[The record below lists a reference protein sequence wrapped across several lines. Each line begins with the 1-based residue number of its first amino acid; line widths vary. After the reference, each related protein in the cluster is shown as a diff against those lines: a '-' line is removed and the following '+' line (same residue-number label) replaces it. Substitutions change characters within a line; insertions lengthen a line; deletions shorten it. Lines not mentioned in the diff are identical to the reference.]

1 MGEGHGV
8 PRLLDMRMED
18 VPRRRLNCGKKSY
31 EFTLGLWR
39 NTQLENLRD
48 TTVNPPAYI
57 SHHWAKSDRAHPG
70 RIHLLEH
77 HLADVGACF
86 EALLEQPIIL
96 GRLAASAGAQ
106 RLHESTKARLCVF
119 AALHDIGKINVG
131 FQTQIWQPS
140 DFHDV
145 RKNKPGWAGH
155 TSDAVPVLTD
165 RDSTTADWFFKA
177 LGWDDFLA
185 WDDRDGWTASSLLA
199 ATLSHHGEPLNLHD
213 SKAANPAVWR
223 TFGRLDPQACV
234 RRIGTQ
240 VRDWFPDAFATD
252 APPLPSSPQF
262 QHMFL
267 GLCTL
272 ADWIGSDEKHFP
284 FSDEPDD
291 GYIRKARKRAR
302 NAIAEVGLDISG
314 QRAVFDGIP
323 DFSSLFGIP
332 HPPNAIQRAAFDA
345 HVDEPVVIIESET
358 GSGKTE
364 AALWRF
370 ARMYEAG
377 LVDGLYFAL
386 PTRAAASQ
394 IHARVNR
401 FIAEL
406 FAAHKPEP
414 VLAVPGYIQAGDFTG
429 RHLQGYD
436 VWWDTPDHDGDRRRF
451 WAAESAKRFLA
462 AQIAVGTVDQAMM
475 AALQVRH
482 SHMRAACLAR
492 NLLVVDEVHASD
504 PYMSV
509 IIEELLNAHVGAGG
523 YALLMSAT
531 LGSSARS
538 RWMLRP
544 RRTSSLQLQPLD
556 DAINDPYPSVSTRS
570 GNDVKVA
577 PVGTNSANKTV
588 HIDTCGFMHDHSA
601 IAALGLRA
609 ARSGAK
615 VLIVRNTVTYAVNT
629 QQALEEVASED
640 ESDLLFACN
649 GVRTLHT
656 GRFAAE
662 DRKLLDSAVEEQL
675 GKGRDGGGLI
685 VIGTQTLEQSLDI
698 DADLLITDLCPID
711 VLLQR
716 IGRLHRHGRA
726 DRPQPHS
733 TPLCVVL
740 TPPGAD
746 LSPLLSSGENANG
759 LGTHGYVYP
768 DLRILQLTLEL
779 VWNASNDGQ
788 PWRIPNMN
796 RELVERATHPE
807 ALDTLVRCR
816 GDEWVAHAGEITGAR
831 IGDIQTARNAIVRR
845 DRTFL
850 ESEVAFKSDE
860 ERIRTRLGDEGIEVR
875 LSPAPAS
882 PFDPSLSIEGIVIP
896 ARMTDRMMSEES
908 VEPVSKGGSFKF
920 AVGNSRY
927 LYDRL
932 GLRRL

>member
-1 MGEGHGV
+1 M
-8 PRLLDMRMED
+8 
-18 VPRRRLNCGKKSY
+18 
-31 EFTLGLWR
+31 
-39 NTQLENLRD
+39 
-48 TTVNPPAYI
+48 NPPAYT
-57 SHHWAKSDRAHPG
+57 SQHWAKSDRAHPE

-86 EALLEQPIIL
+86 EALLEQPSIL
-96 GRLAASAGAQ
+96 RRLAASAGVE

-119 AALHDIGKINVG
+119 AALHDIGKVNVG
-131 FQTQIWQPS
+131 FQTQIWQP
-140 DFHDV
+140 DDLRGK
-145 RKNKPGWAGH
+145 RKPAWAGH

-165 RDSTTADWFFKA
+165 GDSATADWFFKA
-177 LGWDDFLA
+177 LGWDEFLG
-185 WDDRDGWTASSLLA
+185 WDDKDGWTASSLFA

-223 TFGRLDPQACV
+223 PFGRLDPQRCV
-234 RRIGTQ
+234 RRIGTL
-240 VRDWFPDAFATD
+240 VRDWFPAAFDAD

-284 FSDEPDD
+284 FRDEPDD
-291 GYIRKARKRAR
+291 GYIRKARRGAQS
-302 NAIAEVGLDISG
+302 AIAEVGLDISE
-314 QRAVFDGIP
+314 QREDRRDIS
-323 DFSSLFGIP
+323 DFTTLFGIP
-332 HPPNAIQRAAFDA
+332 HPPNAIQRAAFEA
-345 HVDEPVVIIESET
+345 PVDEPVVVIEAET

-394 IHARVNR
+394 IHGRVNR
-401 FIAEL
+401 FIENL

-414 VLAVPGYIQAGDFTG
+414 VLAVPGYIRAGDFTG
-429 RHLQGYD
+429 QHLQGYE

-462 AQIAVGTVDQAMM
+462 AQVAVGTVDQAMM

-509 IIEELLNAHVGAGG
+509 ILEALLNTHLGAGG

-538 RWMLRP
+538 RWLLRP
-544 RRTSSLQLQPLD
+544 RRTSSLPLQSLD
-556 DAINDPYPSVSTRS
+556 DAIGDPYPSVSTRS
-570 GNDVKVA
+570 GNNVKID
-577 PVGTNSANKTV
+577 PVDNNGANKTV
-588 HIDTCGFMHDHSA
+588 RIDAPELMHDHSA
-601 IAALGLRA
+601 TAVLALRA

-615 VLIVRNTVTYAVNT
+615 VLIVRNTVTFAVNT
-629 QQALEEVASED
+629 QKEIENAASD
-640 ESDLLFACN
+640 DNSDLLFTCN

-656 GRFAAE
+656 GRFAGE
-662 DRKLLDSAVEEQL
+662 DRKLLDHAVEEQL
-675 GKGRDGGGLI
+675 GKERDGGGRI
-685 VIGTQTLEQSLDI
+685 VVGTQTLEQSLDI

-716 IGRLHRHGRA
+716 IGRLHRHDRD
-726 DRPQPHS
+726 DRPQSHM
-733 TPLCVVL
+733 TPTCVVL

-746 LSPLLSSGENANG
+746 LTPLLTSGENANG

-768 DLRILQLTLEL
+768 DLRILQLALEL
-779 VWNASNDGQ
+779 VRDSSDSGK
-788 PWRIPNMN
+788 PWHIPDMN

-807 ALDTLVRCR
+807 ALDALVRSR
-816 GDEWVAHAGEITGAR
+816 EDEWIAHAGEITGAR

-845 DRTFL
+845 DKTFL
-850 ESEVAFKSDE
+850 EQEVAFASDE
-860 ERIRTRLGDEGIEVR
+860 ERIRTRLGDESIEVKF
-875 LSPAPAS
+875 LPAPTSA
-882 PFDPSLSIEGIVIP
+882 FDPSLAIESIVIP
-896 ARMTDRMMSEES
+896 ARMTAGMMPEES
-908 VEPVSKGGSFKF
+908 VEPVITEDGFEFSIGSRRF
-920 AVGNSRY
+920 A
-927 LYDRL
+927 YDRL